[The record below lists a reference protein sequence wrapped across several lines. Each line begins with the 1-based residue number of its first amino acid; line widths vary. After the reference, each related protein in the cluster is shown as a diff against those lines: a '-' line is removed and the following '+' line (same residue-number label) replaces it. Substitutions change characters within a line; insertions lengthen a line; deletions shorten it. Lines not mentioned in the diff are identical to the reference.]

1 MLHKL
6 QGILQKE
13 ERLAVGLMSG
23 TSLDGIDAALVEI
36 THAGYET
43 KVNLIAFET
52 LPYNNDERTR
62 ILNLCS
68 PSSGTV
74 DEICAMNVV
83 LGKKFA
89 EAALQVIQKNGNT
102 PKDIDFISS
111 HGQTVYHMPEQY
123 ATLQIGE
130 LAVIAEETGCLTL
143 GDFRPNDMAV
153 GGQGA
158 PLVPFVDYLLFRS
171 EEKGRV
177 LMNIGGIGN
186 VTVIKAGAKPDE
198 VRAFD
203 TGPGNLL
210 IDAIVAQ
217 GSNGLHSYDDGGKIA
232 ARGKVCDDWL
242 KQILAKDSYIKQKPP
257 KSTGREL
264 YSKDFAEALW
274 QEGLSRKLSF
284 EDIVS
289 TVTAYTSHSIAL
301 NFHQY
306 IDPLDD
312 IEEVIV
318 GGGGVHNQTL
328 IHSLQSLLKQKVTS
342 LEDWNFSSDAKEAIA
357 FAILGNEF
365 IHGNT
370 NNLPSAT
377 GASRAVMMGKL
388 VYPSNYSI

>member
-6 QGILQKE
+6 QSILQKE
-13 ERLAVGLMSG
+13 KRLAVGLMSG

-43 KVNLIAFET
+43 EVKLIAFDT
-52 LPYNNDERTR
+52 LAYSDDERKR
-62 ILNLCS
+62 ILSLCS

-74 DEICAMNVV
+74 DRICEMNVV

-89 EAALQVIQKNGNT
+89 DAALHVIGKSGYAT
-102 PKDIDFISS
+102 KDIDFISS
-111 HGQTVYHMPEQY
+111 HGQTIYHMPEQL
-123 ATLQIGE
+123 ATIQIGE
-130 LAVIAEETGCLTL
+130 PAVIAEETGCVTV

-158 PLVPFVDYLLFRS
+158 PLVPFVDFLLFRS

-210 IDAIVAQ
+210 IDAIVSI
-217 GSNGLHSYDDGGKIA
+217 GSNGLHSYDIGGRISA
-232 ARGKVCDDWL
+232 QGNICEDWL
-242 KQILAKDSYIKQKPP
+242 NQILAKDSYIKQKPP

-264 YSKDFAEALW
+264 YSMEFAEALW
-274 QEGLSRKLSF
+274 REGLSRKLSF

-289 TVTAYTSHSIAL
+289 TVTAYTSHSIAM
-301 NFHQY
+301 NFHQH

-365 IHGNT
+365 LHGNT

-377 GASRAVMMGKL
+377 GASRAVVMGKL
-388 VYPSNYSI
+388 VYPSNSI